1 MRSKIIILLLCIFLT
16 GCQTKTYTITF
27 DTNGGEVMDSIT
39 IKNGDTI
46 SEITTPK
53 KDGYLFVS
61 WLKDGLEYNENNPI
75 NEDITLTASWVE
87 IPTILNNYTVT
98 FVNCD
103 KVEQTKV
110 KEFEL
115 IKEPTIPKRE
125 NYLFLGWY
133 VGDEL
138 YDFNT
143 KVTKDIILTAKYK
156 LDVVTVT
163 YDLDGGEGLAI
174 ETIPK
179 GENISIPNTPI
190 KKGYKFI
197 KWTLNDKDFSFTTK
211 IDEDITLKAIWEKI
225 EYVTITYDTDGGTP
239 IEPTTIEKYSKINT
253 LPIPKKEGYIF
264 QEWQL
269 DGVLFNI
276 DRIIQDDITIKAIYK
291 IDTGEQ

>member
-39 IKNGDTI
+39 IKKGDTI
-46 SEITTPK
+46 ADITTPK

-61 WLKDGLEYNENNPI
+61 WLKDGLEYNENSPI

-87 IPTILNNYTVT
+87 VPIIINNYTVT
-98 FVNCD
+98 FVNYD
-103 KVEQTKV
+103 KIEQTKV

-133 VGDEL
+133 IGEEL

-174 ETIPK
+174 ETIPR
-179 GENISIPNTPI
+179 GENLSIPNPPI

-225 EYVTITYDTDGGTP
+225 EYVTITYDTDGGSS
-239 IEPTTIEKYSKINT
+239 IDPTTIEKYSKINT
-253 LPIPKKEGYIF
+253 LPIPKKDGYIF

-269 DGVLFNI
+269 NGVIFNVDSI
-276 DRIIQDDITIKAIYK
+276 VQNDITIKAIYK
-291 IDTGEQ
+291 INTE

>member
-1 MRSKIIILLLCIFLT
+1 MRSKTIIILLLCIFLT

-27 DTNGGEVMDSIT
+27 DTNGGEVMDSVT
-39 IKNGDTI
+39 IKKGDTI

-61 WLKDGLEYNENNPI
+61 WLKDGLEYNENSPI
-75 NEDITLTASWVE
+75 NEDITLTANWVE
-87 IPTILNNYTVT
+87 VPIILNTYTVT
-98 FVNCD
+98 FVNFD

-115 IKEPTIPKRE
+115 IKEPIIQKKE

-163 YDLDGGEGLAI
+163 YDLDGGEGLAL

-197 KWTLNDKDFSFTTK
+197 KWTLNDKDFSFITK

-225 EYVTITYDTDGGTP
+225 EYVTITYDTDGGID
-239 IEPTTIEKYSKINT
+239 IEPTTIEKYSKINR
-253 LPIPKKEGYIF
+253 LPIPKKDGYIF

-269 DGVLFNI
+269 DGILFNI
-276 DRIIQDDITIKAIYK
+276 DDIIEDNITIKAIYK
-291 IDTGEQ
+291 IDTE